1 MKIKF
6 LEEAQLELDEAV
18 EFYNQEYPGLGDRFL
33 QEVLNAV
40 DRIAQF
46 PDAWHPLSQNTRRC
60 QTRKFPYGLIYSKF
74 DSEILII
81 SVSNLHREPTH
92 WKPRVK

>member
-18 EFYNQEYPGLGDRFL
+18 EFYNQEYPGLGNRFL